1 VATAEFAEIRGEPLS
16 AIVLRT
22 LREAIVEGRLAPGE
36 AVVEAQLSRQLGV
49 SRAPLREALR
59 SLENE
64 GLVVSMPWRGAIVA
78 PLTERGVTELQAF
91 RRLIE
96 VFAAEQVLERD
107 DADISSLDAL
117 VTEME
122 GCAEASDL
130 ACMNEADVRF
140 HTRIVEMSGNALLLD
155 VWRSYVS
162 PIRRALALR
171 NRANSDLDSIVTMH
185 RNLIAAFAAR
195 NIDAVRVCYLT
206 HGADVVVALRHLFA
220 DDGDGSSPDDVGRDD
235 SRSDVG
241 LP

>member
-1 VATAEFAEIRGEPLS
+1 VELSEIRGEPLS

-49 SRAPLREALR
+49 SRAPLREALG

-64 GLVVSMPWRGAIVA
+64 GLVVSTPWRGALVA
-78 PLTERGVTELQAF
+78 PLTERGVTELQAL
-91 RRLIE
+91 RRLLEI
-96 VFAAEQVLERD
+96 FAAEQVLARD

-117 VTEME
+117 VVEME
-122 GCAEASDL
+122 RCAEARDV

-171 NRANSDLDSIVTMH
+171 NRANSDLDSIVSMH

-195 NIDAVRVCYLT
+195 DIDAVRECYRT
-206 HGADVVVALRHLFA
+206 HGADVVVALRDLFA
-220 DDGDGSSPDDVGRDD
+220 EDGDGAS
-235 SRSDVG
+235 
-241 LP
+241 

>member
-1 VATAEFAEIRGEPLS
+1 MATKALPEVRGEPLS

-22 LREAIVEGRLAPGE
+22 LREAIIDGRLAPGE

-64 GLVVSMPWRGAIVA
+64 GLIVSVPWRGSFVA
-78 PLTERGVTELQAF
+78 PLTERNVTELQAF

-96 VFAAEQVLERD
+96 VFAAEQALAHGG
-107 DADISSLDAL
+107 ADVASLDHL

-122 GCAEASDL
+122 RCAENGDL
-130 ACMNEADVRF
+130 DCLNEADVRF
-140 HTRIVEMSGNALLLD
+140 HTRIVEMSDNALLLD

-171 NRANSDLDSIVTMH
+171 NRANSDPESIVAMH
-185 RNLIAAFAAR
+185 RSLVAAFRSNDLDGIKA
-195 NIDAVRVCYLT
+195 CYST
-206 HGADVVVALRHLFA
+206 HGADVVVALRHFFDA
-220 DDGDGSSPDDVGRDD
+220 EEG
-235 SRSDVG
+235 
-241 LP
+241 

>member
-1 VATAEFAEIRGEPLS
+1 MSTSTLTEIRGEPLS

-64 GLVVSMPWRGAIVA
+64 GLIVSVPWRGAFVS

-91 RRLIE
+91 RRLLE
-96 VFAAEQVLERD
+96 VFAAEQVLEH
-107 DADISSLDAL
+107 DAVDISSLDEL
-117 VTEME
+117 VAEME
-122 GCAEASDL
+122 RCAEAGDL
-130 ACMNEADVRF
+130 DCMNEADVRF
-140 HTRIVEMSGNALLLD
+140 HTRIIEMSGNELLLD

-171 NRANSDLDSIVTMH
+171 NRANSDVDSIVAMH
-185 RNLIAAFAAR
+185 QKLVAAFAVGDIAS
-195 NIDAVRVCYLT
+195 VRECYRT
-206 HGADVVVALRHLFA
+206 HGADVVVALRHYFDPESNNFA
-220 DDGDGSSPDDVGRDD
+220 
-235 SRSDVG
+235 
-241 LP
+241 